1 MTEGPTKLKLLEVL
15 RRVSAAMTSGDAIAL
30 DVVKDRVEEV
40 LEAAEGAGLALSV
53 DEFHKSLKLAM
64 HDPELSN
71 LDPVLV
77 ELRGGEL
84 VPFKGFVVPVGGGS
98 LTLRSHARKGS

>member
-53 DEFHKSLKLAM
+53 DEFHKSLKL